1 MDTSISII
9 VMVKGGQTLNNNIN
23 VCRILTGDIKL
34 NDSHV
39 DITRPLLLV
48 ITIILHRRRRWALE
62 VQAAGETEMC
72 PNLIPDENIREQDRN
87 KMHIWTFGRCSKD
100 EEKELLLTTGI
111 LMQVLSNS
119 LKLSKTFIAEYDE
132 DKKKTLLSFSTTAR

>member
-9 VMVKGGQTLNNNIN
+9 VIVIVNN

-48 ITIILHRRRRWALE
+48 ITIIPGGGGEPWRFRQQVRGRDVSE
-62 VQAAGETEMC
+62 V
-72 PNLIPDENIREQDRN
+72 D
-87 KMHIWTFGRCSKD
+87 S
-100 EEKELLLTTGI
+100 
-111 LMQVLSNS
+111 
-119 LKLSKTFIAEYDE
+119 
-132 DKKKTLLSFSTTAR
+132 

>member
-1 MDTSISII
+1 MDTSVSII
-9 VMVKGGQTLNNNIN
+9 VIVRGGQTLNINN

-48 ITIILHRRRRWALE
+48 ITIILGGG
-62 VQAAGETEMC
+62 GEPWRFRQQVRQRC
-72 PNLIPDENIREQDRN
+72 VRIWFLIGIREQYWN

-100 EEKELLLTTGI
+100 EEKELLLTTGL
-111 LMQVLSNS
+111 LMQVQSSRSVVLWKCH
-119 LKLSKTFIAEYDE
+119 KLSLQNMMKT
-132 DKKKTLLSFSTTAR
+132 KKTCSFSTMAR